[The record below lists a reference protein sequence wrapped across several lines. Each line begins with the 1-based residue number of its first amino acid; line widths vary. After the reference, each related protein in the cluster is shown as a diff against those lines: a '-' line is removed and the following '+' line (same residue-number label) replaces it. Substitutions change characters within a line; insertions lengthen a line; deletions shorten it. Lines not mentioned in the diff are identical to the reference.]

1 MDQRHFVFIS
11 SLLHPGHDSG
21 HAGWD
26 LPTENRN
33 RKTELYVHLIR
44 IISNPLKPSLI
55 TILII
60 ERSGSLNFEAS
71 EILGSRQ
78 RRRVIHYHQK
88 LGIVYR
94 TKCESSAI
102 KKNGIILGNKSDLNY
117 FMILVC

>member
-44 IISNPLKPSLI
+44 IISNPLKSSLI

-60 ERSGSLNFEAS
+60 ERSGS

-102 KKNGIILGNKSDLNY
+102 KKNEIILGNKSDLNY

>member
-44 IISNPLKPSLI
+44 IISNTTLKSSLI

-60 ERSGSLNFEAS
+60 ERSGSLKPVRYLEADKGADPLPS
-71 EILGSRQ
+71 ETWHSIENKVRIISNQEEWNYSR
-78 RRRVIHYHQK
+78 
-88 LGIVYR
+88 
-94 TKCESSAI
+94 E
-102 KKNGIILGNKSDLNY
+102 
-117 FMILVC
+117 